1 MAYTE
6 RTMKNPEAMI
16 AKFKAVKTL
25 PHVAM
30 KLVKMLSEDQGMVRD
45 YEEVIRHDPS
55 LVMRVFKL
63 VNSAYFAL
71 PEKVEIL
78 ADALAIM
85 GLNNLRNLVVIEAL
99 REIYKGKMKAGRF
112 SGKALWNHCLA
123 TGLCC
128 RMISERIFDQ
138 KGEDAFLCGLLH
150 DVGLIVEFQAVPD
163 LFESMSESKKEGVSI
178 IDHENKMFGTNHSET
193 GFWLAREW
201 KLPAVVQFGIR
212 DHHQISDDISPSSMT
227 GIIQLAELIAAR
239 SGYMAHPENEE
250 TLSTPLIRHLRET
263 IDDYLKIQ
271 QDLNDEMEKAKGVYQ
286 S

>member
-1 MAYTE
+1 
-6 RTMKNPEAMI
+6 MKNPEAMI
-16 AKFKAVKTL
+16 TKFKAVKTL

-30 KLVKMLSEDQGMVRD
+30 KLIKMLSADEGMVRD

-78 ADALAIM
+78 SDALSIL
-85 GLNNLRNLVVIEAL
+85 GLNNLRNMVVIEAL
-99 REIYKGKMKAGRF
+99 KEIYKGKMKAGGF

-138 KGEDAFLCGLLH
+138 KGEDAFLSGLLH

-163 LFESMSESKKEGVSI
+163 LFETMSSSKQKGVSI
-178 IDHENKMFGTNHSET
+178 IDHENKVFGTNHCET

-201 KLPAVVQFGIR
+201 KLPAVVQFAIR
-212 DHHQISDDISPSSMT
+212 DHHQIIDDLEPSSIT
-227 GIIQLAELIAAR
+227 GIIQLAELIASR
-239 SGYMAHPENEE
+239 SGYLAHPETEE
-250 TLSTPLIRHLRET
+250 TLSPPLVRHLRET
-263 IDDYLKIQ
+263 IDDYLCIQ
-271 QDLNDEMEKAKGVYQ
+271 QDLNEEMDKARGVF
-286 S
+286 SA

>member
-1 MAYTE
+1 
-6 RTMKNPEAMI
+6 MKSSEAI
-16 AKFKAVKTL
+16 ITKFKAVKTL

-30 KLVKMLSEDQGMVRD
+30 KLIKMLSADEGMVRD

-78 ADALAIM
+78 SDALSIM
-85 GLNNLRNLVVIEAL
+85 GLNNLRNMVVIEAL
-99 REIYKGKMKAGRF
+99 KEIYKGKMKAGRF

-138 KGEDAFLCGLLH
+138 KGEDAFLSGLLH
-150 DVGLIVEFQAVPD
+150 DVGLMVEFQAAPD
-163 LFESMSESKKEGVSI
+163 LFESMSDSKQDGVSI
-178 IDHENKMFGTNHSET
+178 IDHENKVFGTNHSET

-201 KLPAVVQFGIR
+201 KLPPVVQFAIR
-212 DHHQISDDISPSSMT
+212 DHHKVIDDLEPSSIT
-227 GIIQLAELIAAR
+227 GMIQLAELIASR
-239 SGYMAHPENEE
+239 SGYMSHPEKEE
-250 TLSTPLIRHLRET
+250 ALSPPLVRHLRET
-263 IDDYLKIQ
+263 IDEYLIIQ
-271 QDLNDEMEKAKGVYQ
+271 QDLNEEMDKAKGVY
-286 S
+286 SA

>member
-1 MAYTE
+1 
-6 RTMKNPEAMI
+6 MKNPETMI

-30 KLVKMLSEDQGMVRD
+30 KLVRMIGEDQGSIQD
-45 YEEVIRHDPS
+45 YEQVVRNDPS

-63 VNSAYFAL
+63 VNSAYFSL

-78 ADALAIM
+78 SEALSVI
-85 GLNNLRNLVVIEAL
+85 GLNQLRNMVVVEAL

-123 TGLCC
+123 VGLCC
-128 RMISERIFDQ
+128 RMISERMFGQ
-138 KGEDAFLCGLLH
+138 PGEDAFLCGLLH

-163 LFESMSESKKEGVSI
+163 LFEKMSESKNEGESI
-178 IDHENKMFGTNHSET
+178 IEHENRVLGTNHSET

-212 DHHQISDDISPSSMT
+212 DHHRMADDLCPPDMT
-227 GIIQLAELIAAR
+227 GIIQLGDFLASR
-239 SGYMAHPENEE
+239 SGYMACPEGVE
-250 TLSTPLIRHLRET
+250 PLCSALLPHLRAN
-263 IDDYLKIQ
+263 IDAYLDIQ
-271 QDLNDEMEKAKGVYQ
+271 KALNLEMEKAQGVF
-286 S
+286 SP